1 MSVYCLAMTRR
12 LQDEEDAIG
21 TVGLPSRVKFIF
33 CLRKQ
38 MKYNFGSSFQLL
50 LSTLSMGCFQLKYL
64 CTFLIIFLFYS
75 LKKLESF

>member
-1 MSVYCLAMTRR
+1 MSVYCLAMTR

-38 MKYNFGSSFQLL
+38 MKYNFGSSFQLI
-50 LSTLSMGCFQLKYL
+50 LSTLSMGCFQLK
-64 CTFLIIFLFYS
+64 S
-75 LKKLESF
+75 SSSGSSFSTENCL